1 MAAGPAAVDATPIGS
16 ASGGEGRAA
25 AFFDIDNTLIRG
37 ASTFHLARALR
48 RHGLLRMR
56 TVIEFAIRHARYLVQ
71 GEQAKDLA
79 VFTDSERLEIIRGI
93 SVAEVVAIGEELY
106 DQVLAHRIYPAT
118 KRLLD
123 EHREAGHEVWLV
135 SASPIE
141 IGSLLADR
149 FGATGALGTVPEHA
163 EGFYTGHLVGGLLHG
178 PAKADAVT
186 HLAKERDLNL
196 GASFAYG
203 DSVSD
208 VPLLAA
214 VGHACGINPDRR
226 LRTYC
231 AEHGWP
237 VHDFRGKRRAVRR
250 SFGAAWRVGA
260 TWAAFTVLRA
270 LARRLRR
277 R

>member
-1 MAAGPAAVDATPIGS
+1 MSASMAARPAVVGATPTDRE
-16 ASGGEGRAA
+16 AGEGRVPA

-56 TVIEFAIRHARYLVQ
+56 TIIEFAVRHARYLWQ
-71 GEQAKDLA
+71 GERPKDLA
-79 VFTDSERLEIIRGI
+79 VFTDADRLEIIRGI

-106 DQVLAHRIYPAT
+106 DQVLARRIYPAT

-123 EHREAGHEVWLV
+123 EHIEAGHEVWLI

-149 FGATGALGTVPEHA
+149 FGATGALGTVPEHE

-178 PAKADAVT
+178 PAKARAVGR
-186 HLAKERDLNL
+186 LAKERDLNL
-196 GASFAYG
+196 DASFAYG

-226 LRTYC
+226 LRAYC
-231 AEHGWP
+231 TEHGWP
-237 VHDFRGKRRAVRR
+237 VRDFRGKRRAV
-250 SFGAAWRVGA
+250 
-260 TWAAFTVLRA
+260 
-270 LARRLRR
+270 
-277 R
+277 